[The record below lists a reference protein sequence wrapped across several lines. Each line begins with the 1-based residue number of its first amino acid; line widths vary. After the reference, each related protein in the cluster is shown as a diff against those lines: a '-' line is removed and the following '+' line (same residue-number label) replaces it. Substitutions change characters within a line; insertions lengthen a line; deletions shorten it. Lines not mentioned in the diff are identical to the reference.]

1 MGVRT
6 TEPNRG
12 GPVQPRWIQ
21 WKQAIESPSP
31 FLPDFDAPSGGSTAP
46 SGGSEHDPSHASV
59 LQARSLVTEVS
70 LIHKKSFAEG
80 VLVHNLPKVEERKAR
95 PPIPSRD
102 NSSSTSAQLQDF
114 PRRNVNKKAPVA
126 PAAGG
131 RSSMNSPARSQ
142 LQGSRNATEM
152 PSDGASR
159 PLITSPLPSPTTYSG
174 GVLISRTNQDEAV
187 CTGLLHAPSRV
198 TEATSTAPLVSPARR
213 YTSSSEEADAFLAS
227 LPLQPSR
234 VMEVTFPL
242 TATESSVSSTGS
254 GKRKAEGED
263 GPAAKRSRM
272 RAFFPFHRLKL
283 EARAGKD
290 VHLNEQIIGS
300 INTTT
305 SIFAADIFRGGP
317 SSFRH
322 LLTSLPTHK
331 QKRGGGPNTGETSS
345 ESELTQRDVMM
356 VLRRARVNTTSA
368 CRNDFIGREF
378 SDEKLCCGMPT

>member
-21 WKQAIESPSP
+21 WKQAIESPRTDRNDGRVPPRLLSTRKTGKP
-31 FLPDFDAPSGGSTAP
+31 MTRQSRKTGGGSSSTAP

-305 SIFAADIFRGGP
+305 SIFAADIFVRCL
-317 SSFRH
+317 H
-322 LLTSLPTHK
+322 LW
-331 QKRGGGPNTGETSS
+331 
-345 ESELTQRDVMM
+345 
-356 VLRRARVNTTSA
+356 
-368 CRNDFIGREF
+368 
-378 SDEKLCCGMPT
+378 